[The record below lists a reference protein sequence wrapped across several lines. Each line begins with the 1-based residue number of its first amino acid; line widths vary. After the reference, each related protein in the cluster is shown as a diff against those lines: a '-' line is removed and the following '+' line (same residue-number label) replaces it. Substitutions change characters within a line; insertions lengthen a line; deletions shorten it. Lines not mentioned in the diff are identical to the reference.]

1 MGTGAEIGVALAI
14 SAAVSAASG
23 YVSYEQ
29 ARQQNEAM
37 KKAKNTSKK
46 IYEMRADALKKRR
59 KASIKNVL
67 ESRDLAVL
75 RNTETAAKARGTIKV
90 KTAGAGLSTASGAG
104 LALLE
109 DVKQQASMNEYMIGQ
124 NVGNSLEGI
133 QSGFQAN
140 SIEAMATFEQQMN
153 AANAQMSNE
162 FLSGFGG
169 SLAGAGTGLSIYG
182 GLREANGRPLL
193 GDTAQA

>member
-1 MGTGAEIGVALAI
+1 MGEVAIALAI
-14 SAAVSAASG
+14 SAATAAASG

-29 ARQQNEAM
+29 ARQQNESM
-37 KKAKNTSKK
+37 KKAKSTSKR

-75 RNTETAAKARGTIKV
+75 RNTETAAKARGVIKV
-90 KTAGAGLSTASGAG
+90 KTAGAGLSTGSGAG
-104 LALLE
+104 LAMLQ
-109 DVKQQASMNEYMIGQ
+109 DVNQQASMNEYMIGQ

-169 SLAGAGTGLSIYG
+169 ALGGAGTGLSIYG
-182 GLREANGRPLL
+182 GLAQANGGSLL
-193 GDTAQA
+193 GGEETETG